1 MRPADPP
8 PRWQGWVLPLALTI
22 MFVALLFV
30 HPGGGKASARNFS
43 YTGFVG
49 EVTAD
54 RVATATI
61 GSTGSVRGTLKGG
74 AAYTSQIPTA
84 LNDNALPG
92 LLATHKVQVRGTDP
106 GGRSF
111 LGTLG
116 SLLPLLFIVGVFVF
130 LARRGRKQLGGI
142 MGVGRS
148 KARVYDEERPNVR
161 FSDIAGY
168 EGSKAEVMEVVDFL
182 KHPERY
188 ARAGAV
194 GPKGVLMVG
203 PPGTGKTLLA
213 RAVAGE
219 AGVPFFALSGSSFV
233 EMFVGVGASRVR
245 DLFADARKRSPS
257 IIFIDEIDAIGG
269 RRGPGGFGSNDERE
283 QTLNQLLSEMDGFEA
298 ETGVVVMAAT
308 NRAEIL
314 DAALLRPGR
323 FDRTVEI
330 PLPGRAERTAIL
342 AIHAKGKTLAP
353 EVDLDAVSRG
363 TPGFSGADL
372 ANLVNEAAINAV
384 RDRRRVIGAEDFSA
398 ARDRLLIGRRDAS
411 NALLP
416 EEKHAVAV
424 HEAGHALVAVLSPN
438 ADPVA
443 KVTILPRGAA
453 LGVTEQLPE
462 TERHLY
468 SESHLTDALAVRLG
482 GRAAEI
488 VVLAEPSTGASN
500 DLLSATELA
509 TRMVREFGFS
519 PSVGP
524 IGYGPEGPSR
534 DNPFA
539 GRPYAESTQRAIDK
553 EVSRLLRE
561 AEVRAT
567 ELIRDN
573 LASLHRVVDLLLE
586 RETISGFELATI
598 IGTFRRRI
606 TPSRRRPCRWP
617 RCPPTRDFSDLSGT
631 VVRRAGMSAGAD
643 SVGCVSER
651 WGREQVLG
659 LAPDASS
666 SKAASGVAKP
676 ANGPARVGRRDRSG
690 ASAKAAG
697 RARTRRAS
705 TCPSRR
711 TGARVPAVSSRAST
725 RSGCCCCG
733 VRAWSPRALRPA
745 GSRSGSRSETPNA
758 RLPRRPAPAPRVR
771 LHGRAA

>member
-1 MRPADPP
+1 MPP
-8 PRWQGWVLPLALTI
+8 PSPRWRAWILSIGVAIVFAAGLAFHSYGSGT
-22 MFVALLFV
+22 
-30 HPGGGKASARNFS
+30 PTRSFS
-43 YTGFVG
+43 YTGFVN

-54 RVATATI
+54 RVSTATI
-61 GSTGSVRGTLKGG
+61 NSTGSVSGKLQGG
-74 AAYTSQIPTA
+74 AAYSSQIPTA
-84 LNDNALPG
+84 LNDDALSA
-92 LLATHKVQVRGTDP
+92 LLVKHKVEVRGTNP
-106 GGRSF
+106 GKSSV
-111 LGTLG
+111 LSVLL
-116 SLLPLLFIVGVFVF
+116 SLLPLLLIIGIFVWI
-130 LARRGRKQLGGI
+130 GRHGSRQLSGRLGGI
-142 MGVGRS
+142 MGIGKS
-148 KARVYDEERPNVR
+148 KATLYDEDRPSTH

-182 KHPERY
+182 KHPKRY
-188 ARAGAV
+188 ERAGAV

-245 DLFADARKRSPS
+245 DLFAEARKRAPS

-283 QTLNQLLSEMDGFEA
+283 QTLNQLLSDMDGFEPG
-298 ETGVVVMAAT
+298 TGVVVMAAT

-330 PLPGRAERTAIL
+330 PLPNRAERTAIL
-342 AIHAKGKTLAP
+342 AIHGRGKTLTP
-353 EVDLDAVSRG
+353 GIDLDAVSRG

-384 RDRRRVIGAEDFSA
+384 RDGRHVIGAADFDT
-398 ARDRLLIGRRDAS
+398 ARDRLLIGRREAS

-424 HEAGHALVAVLSPN
+424 HEAGHALVAALSPH

-443 KVTILPRGAA
+443 KVTILPRGTA

-462 TERHLY
+462 SERHLY
-468 SESHLTDALAVRLG
+468 SESHLTDSLAVRLG

-509 TRMVREFGFS
+509 THMVREWGFS
-519 PSVGP
+519 ARVGP
-524 IGYGPEGPSR
+524 ISYGPEGPTR

-539 GRPYAESTQRAIDK
+539 GRPYAEETQRSIDQ
-553 EVSRLLRE
+553 EVARLLRE

-567 ELIRDN
+567 QLIREN
-573 LASLHRVVDLLLE
+573 LGALHQVIDLLLE
-586 RETISGFELATI
+586 RETI
-598 IGTFRRRI
+598 
-606 TPSRRRPCRWP
+606 
-617 RCPPTRDFSDLSGT
+617 D
-631 VVRRAGMSAGAD
+631 GAD
-643 SVGCVSER
+643 LAEIVGV
-651 WGREQVLG
+651 
-659 LAPDASS
+659 
-666 SKAASGVAKP
+666 
-676 ANGPARVGRRDRSG
+676 
-690 ASAKAAG
+690 
-697 RARTRRAS
+697 TRRSAHEQPG
-705 TCPSRR
+705 T
-711 TGARVPAVSSRAST
+711 
-725 RSGCCCCG
+725 
-733 VRAWSPRALRPA
+733 PRAA
-745 GSRSGSRSETPNA
+745 AMNTTP
-758 RLPRRPAPAPRVR
+758 PHQGGIGP
-771 LHGRAA
+771 